1 MNLTDQ
7 ILDLLADGKW
17 HSFMQAARSLDMQ
30 FSDLG
35 SNIQFLSKYGLVEVG
50 DDLTKVRMTEDY
62 NKVVS
67 IEYDVAQ
74 PNDGYTSERM
84 IGHEYPDLPSA
95 GVRTAWKGKGVTN
108 S

>member
-17 HSFMQAARSLDMQ
+17 HSFMQAARSLDMH
-30 FSDLG
+30 FNDLG
-35 SNIQFLSKYGLVEVG
+35 SNIQFLSKYGFVEVG

-62 NKVVS
+62 KKVVS
-67 IEYDVAQ
+67 IEYDIAQ
-74 PNDGYTSERM
+74 PSDGYATKRM
-84 IGHEYPDLPSA
+84 ADHEYPDLPSA
-95 GVRTAWKGKGVTN
+95 GVRMAWKGKDIAN

>member
-1 MNLTDQ
+1 MNFTNQ

-17 HSFMQAARSLDMQ
+17 RSFMQVARSLDMQ

-50 DDLTKVRMTEDY
+50 DDLMEVRMTEDY

-67 IEYDVAQ
+67 IEYDIAQ
-74 PNDGYTSERM
+74 PSDGYVMKRM
-84 IGHEYPDLPSA
+84 VDHEYPDLPSA
-95 GVRTAWKGKGVTN
+95 RVRMAWKGKDIAD